1 MRLLI
6 LTPIILILT
15 ALDSGA
21 SHAKDGATIVPE
33 DPRAVVARWLEL
45 HRTGKRDDA
54 SALTTGTPNHRAN
67 VLLPSNRDTGVRVE
81 RSLGNERVA
90 AVVTGALEDSRDGE
104 RVLLFWLI
112 RRDGIWRINKSNSLE
127 KRVADERL
135 RGFLEAGDV
144 RWHVQRDQLVGN
156 WEGGPC
162 KPPGSNGLACW
173 SELQLN
179 DDSRYRLLS
188 WGPGGP
194 DPEGAMQGKWRIAE
208 GKIVLSHQDRT
219 FECIVT
225 WMSADQ
231 LEIESADGKVHA
243 VYDRT
248 TAPAAG
254 EAGTS
259 NPSRGGNRE

>member
-6 LTPIILILT
+6 FTSIILFLT

-21 SHAKDGATIVPE
+21 SHAKDGSAVVPE

-54 SALTTGTPNHRAN
+54 SALTTGTLKNRASL
-67 VLLPSNRDTGVRVE
+67 LLPFNRDTGVRVE

-90 AVVTGALEDSRDGE
+90 AVITGALKDSRDGE

-112 RRDGIWRINKSNSLE
+112 RRDGIWRINKSDSFE

-135 RGFLEAGDV
+135 RGFFEAGDV
-144 RWHVQRDQLVGN
+144 RWHVQREQLVGN
-156 WEGGPC
+156 WGAGPC
-162 KPPGSNGLACW
+162 KPPGSNGLACGCD
-173 SELQLN
+173 LQLN
-179 DDSRYRLLS
+179 DESRYRLFTY
-188 WGPGGP
+188 GPGGP
-194 DPEGAMQGKWRIAE
+194 DPEGEMQGKWRIAA
-208 GKIVLSHQDRT
+208 GKIVLSHEDRT

-231 LEIESADGKVHA
+231 LEIESADGKIQVA
-243 VYDRT
+243 YDRT
-248 TAPAAG
+248 TAD
-254 EAGTS
+254 EL
-259 NPSRGGNRE
+259 RGD

>member
-6 LTPIILILT
+6 FTPVVFILT

-21 SHAKDGATIVPE
+21 SHAKEGATIVP
-33 DPRAVVARWLEL
+33 DHPQAVVARWLEL

-54 SALTTGTPNHRAN
+54 AALTTGTLNHRAN
-67 VLLPSNRDTGVRVE
+67 FLLPFNRDTGVRVE

-90 AVVTGALEDSRDGE
+90 AAVTGALKDSRDGE
-104 RVLLFWLI
+104 PVLLFWLI
-112 RRDGIWRINKSNSLE
+112 RRDGIWRIDKSDSFE

-156 WEGGPC
+156 WEAGPC
-162 KPPGSNGLACW
+162 KPPGSSGIACGCD
-173 SELQLN
+173 LQLN
-179 DDSRYRLLS
+179 DDGRYRLLTY
-188 WGPGGP
+188 GPGGP
-194 DPEGAMQGKWRIAE
+194 DPTGEMQGKWRIAE

-231 LEIESADGKVHA
+231 LEIESADGKVQA
-243 VYDRT
+243 AYDRT
-248 TAPAAG
+248 TEPAAE
-254 EAGTS
+254 EAGKCD
-259 NPSRGGNRE
+259 P